1 MSTTINKMYPYD
13 YRTPDGRVYIFITET
28 DPISIRVNIGRA
40 GTSVAA
46 WAHAL
51 MELVNTL
58 LHHVSVQDVMLL
70 LQEISTSNPT
80 MNTNGYLCKSTPEA
94 VAYAFTEYLQ
104 QKRRETKT

>member
-1 MSTTINKMYPYD
+1 MTIESHAMYPYN
-13 YRTPDGRVYIFITET
+13 YRTPDGMVYIFITET
-28 DPISIRVNIGRA
+28 DPISIRITIGKA

-51 MELVNTL
+51 MELVNAL

-104 QKRRETKT
+104 QKRREAKT